1 MLQENKYYIMVIIFD
16 KKQYTLPL
24 VSGKNPKFN
33 FDQTIFKEMKY
44 EEMEN
49 KFMEIILY
57 TLPID
62 FDIYSQNKIELLI
75 QKATVYSAFKIDL
88 LTVALGPENHNM
100 VLLDLKKKFLH
111 LGRISYTIECKQI
124 DDINILIKSVK
135 IELNHLLQNDISL
148 KLKYRDNKKVYN
160 TKYTKTISAN
170 LINKEEKTLFEYYN
184 NSPNT
189 NPLVIRTRTSMLDLR
204 SSDSSIN
211 LYSIRLIDVSNQK
224 SNKKDSNIENNSF
237 FENNPEFKKDNNED
251 IKLINQYS
259 LIGFSSINFLNVL
272 SENDQALNKQTSQF
286 FRQVSGFNKKT
297 VIKNGENDNS
307 EIFTFQV
314 FLNLTTIYKQPLFSN
329 GVEIG
334 TCELDIQI
342 DNIPLMRQIMYGV
355 MTENGFEINSIHLYD
370 NIISNG
376 NNQNTLP
383 SDLQTLINQ
392 KRRLNSELVKQKQI
406 QSESVNEFNSVL
418 LKILIEIKSTLEKS
432 IEDNVLYYGY
442 SNDNDLYTGQNVLL
456 DLGMILIE
464 VIDKLNPDQRIVSF
478 QILKTIN
485 ERSEFDLGTLYKKWF
500 IDINGEFGTK
510 ETKFLNENL
519 LKNKIIE
526 NFLDFNYSCLEYCLE
541 CVSRGNTADNPS
553 KIFTEFFL
561 SVVYFRIPIF
571 RNVFIEIISNNVTKK
586 LSNYSTKYY
595 PNRAESEEDFMELD
609 PINNLILWENLFY
622 SRLDLALKNHNNDND
637 NEIKDKIAKI
647 KSLINDNKS
656 DNFRNQWREK
666 FAKKDFQFFSL
677 VQNLINYI
685 NRKAETGIVNLL
697 NIPGFEN
704 IIDAILHEIEI
715 RHVKAYP
722 KQFMELFPLFINNDN
737 VINEMVKR
745 IIVKTNVYDVTGIF
759 NLIDIIDL
767 IFKKFHEKYPNQLF
781 AKFNY
786 NIISQAMKAIIQIDH
801 SLCVAKFILFYYKN
815 VHLMPISH
823 IGEICNSVF
832 ISKFYN
838 LFFHWSFEV
847 RDKFYYFILYI
858 IGFRL
863 KDKTPFQDIEDVKL
877 IHIDEVDGQF
887 NAKKSFGEI
896 LETKL
901 DFINQIQEIIKKE
914 NFDANYNNVIPS
926 RYSDILRKLPSE
938 THKNIVVSMS
948 QYKNIYQYYLEW
960 EHINDGKKDSDIT
973 YPTLYLVPPKDDV
986 VEYEQ

>member
-1 MLQENKYYIMVIIFD
+1 MLQDNNYYIMVIIFD

-24 VSGKNPKFN
+24 VTGKNPKFN
-33 FDQTIFKEMKY
+33 FDERIYKEIKY

-49 KFMEIILY
+49 KYMEVILY
-57 TLPID
+57 SLPIT

-75 QKATVYSAFKIDL
+75 ESASLYSAFKIDL

-100 VLLDLKKKFLH
+100 VLLDPKKKYVH

-148 KLKYRDNKKVYN
+148 KLKYRDDNKQYN
-160 TKYTKTISAN
+160 TKYTKTLSAN
-170 LINKEEKTLFEYYN
+170 LLNKEGKTLFEYYN
-184 NSPNT
+184 NSPNL
-189 NPLVIRTRTSMLDLR
+189 NPLVIRTKTSMLDLL

-211 LYSIRLIDVSNQK
+211 LYSIRLIDVSNQQV
-224 SNKKDSNIENNSF
+224 NKKESENNNSF
-237 FENNPEFKKDNNED
+237 FENNPELRKDSNHD

-286 FRQVSGFNKKT
+286 FRQVSGFNKKET
-297 VIKNGENDNS
+297 VNEDS
-307 EIFTFQV
+307 QVFTFQV
-314 FLNLTTIYKQPLFSN
+314 NLNLTTIYKQPLFSN
-329 GVEIG
+329 GNEIG

-370 NIISNG
+370 NILSNDE
-376 NNQNTLP
+376 NTQNSLP
-383 SDLQTLINQ
+383 SDLTTLICQ
-392 KRRLNSELVKQKQI
+392 KRNLNSELIKQKQI
-406 QSESVNEFNSVL
+406 QSESIGEFNRIL

-432 IEDNVLYYGY
+432 IEDNALYYGY

-586 LSNYSTKYY
+586 ISNNSIKYY

-637 NEIKDKIAKI
+637 NEIKDKIEKI

-737 VINEMVKR
+737 VINEMLKR

-926 RYSDILRKLPSE
+926 RYSNILRKLPSE

-960 EHINDGKKDSDIT
+960 EHINDGKKDNDIT

>member
-16 KKQYTLPL
+16 KKQYTLPI
-24 VSGKNPKFN
+24 VTGKNPKFN
-33 FDQTIFKEMKY
+33 FDQTIVKEMKY

-62 FDIYSQNKIELLI
+62 FDIFSQKIDILL
-75 QKATVYSAFKIDL
+75 QQSTVYSAFKIDL
-88 LTVALGPENHNM
+88 LTVALGPENHNI
-100 VLLDLKKKFLH
+100 VLLDLKKKFVH

-148 KLKYRDNKKVYN
+148 KLKYRDNKKQYN
-160 TKYTKTISAN
+160 TKYTKTISAT
-170 LINKEEKTLFEYYN
+170 LLNKEEKTLFEYYN

-189 NPLVIRTRTSMLDLR
+189 NPLVIRTKTSMLDLR

-211 LYSIRLIDVSNQK
+211 LYSIRLIDISNQQL
-224 SNKKDSNIENNSF
+224 NKKDSNNDNNSF

-297 VIKNGENDNS
+297 EVKNGENDNS

-314 FLNLTTIYKQPLFSN
+314 FLDLTTIYKQPLFSN

-355 MTENGFEINSIHLYD
+355 MTESGFEINSIHLYD

-376 NNQNTLP
+376 NNENSLP

-406 QSESVNEFNSVL
+406 QSESLNEFNSVL

-442 SNDNDLYTGQNVLL
+442 SNDNNLYTGQNVML

-464 VIDKLNPDQRIVSF
+464 VIDKLNTDQRIVTF
-478 QILKTIN
+478 QILKIIN
-485 ERSEFDLGTLYKKWF
+485 ERSEFDLGTISKKWF
-500 IDINGEFGTK
+500 IDINNDYKK
-510 ETKFLNENL
+510 ETKFLSDDII
-519 LKNKIIE
+519 KNKIIE
-526 NFLDFNYSCLEYCLE
+526 NFIDFNYSCLEYSLE
-541 CVSRGNTADNPS
+541 CLSRGNTVDNPS

-571 RNVFIEIISNNVTKK
+571 RNVFIEIISKDVTERI
-586 LSNYSTKYY
+586 SNHIIKTY

-609 PINNLILWENLFY
+609 PINNLILWQNLFY
-622 SRLDLALKNHNNDND
+622 IRLESALKNHKNDND
-637 NEIKDKIAKI
+637 NEINEKLEKI
-647 KSLINDNKS
+647 KNLINDNKT
-656 DNFRNQWREK
+656 DNLRNQWREK
-666 FAKKDFQFFSL
+666 LSKKDFQFFSL

-685 NRKAETGIVNLL
+685 NQKAETGVVNLL

-704 IIDAILHEIEI
+704 IINAILHEIQI

-722 KQFMELFPLFINNDN
+722 KQLIELFPLFINNDN
-737 VINEMVKR
+737 VVNEMVKR
-745 IIVKTNVYDVTGIF
+745 IILKTNVYDVTGIF

-767 IFKKFHEKYPNQLF
+767 IFKKFHEKYPYSLF

-786 NIISQAMKAIIQIDH
+786 NIMSQAIKAIIQIDH
-801 SLCVAKFILFYYKN
+801 SLCVSKFVLFYYKN
-815 VHLMPISH
+815 VHLMPITH

-863 KDKTPFQDIEDVKL
+863 RDKIPYQDIEEIKL
-877 IHIDEVDGQF
+877 VHIDQVEGEF
-887 NAKKSFGEI
+887 NAKKTFGEI

-901 DFINQIQEIIKKE
+901 ELINQIKEIIKIE
-914 NFDANYNNVIPS
+914 NFDANYNNVIPKK
-926 RYSDILRKLPSE
+926 YNYILRKLPPE
-938 THKNIVVSMS
+938 THKNIVVSIN
-948 QYKNIYQYYLEW
+948 QYQNIYNDYSEW
-960 EHINDGKKDSDIT
+960 ERIYSNKKDNEIE
-973 YPTLYLVPPKDDV
+973 YPILYLVPPKDDV

>member
-1 MLQENKYYIMVIIFD
+1 MLQDNNYYIMVIIFD

-24 VSGKNPKFN
+24 VTGKNPKFN
-33 FDQTIFKEMKY
+33 FDERIYKEIKY

-49 KFMEIILY
+49 KYMEVILY
-57 TLPID
+57 SLPIT

-75 QKATVYSAFKIDL
+75 ENASLYSAFKIDL

-100 VLLDLKKKFLH
+100 VLLDPKRKYVH

-148 KLKYRDNKKVYN
+148 KLKYRDDNKQYN
-160 TKYTKTISAN
+160 TKYTKTLSAN
-170 LINKEEKTLFEYYN
+170 LLNKEGKTLFEYYN
-184 NSPNT
+184 NSPNL
-189 NPLVIRTRTSMLDLR
+189 NPLVIRTKTSMLDLL

-211 LYSIRLIDVSNQK
+211 LYSIRLIDVSNQQV
-224 SNKKDSNIENNSF
+224 NKKESENNNSF
-237 FENNPEFKKDNNED
+237 FENNPELRKDSNHD

-286 FRQVSGFNKKT
+286 FRQVSGFNKKET
-297 VIKNGENDNS
+297 VNEDS
-307 EIFTFQV
+307 QVFTFQV
-314 FLNLTTIYKQPLFSN
+314 NLNLTTIYKQPLFSN
-329 GVEIG
+329 GNEIG

-370 NIISNG
+370 NILSNDE
-376 NNQNTLP
+376 NTQNSLP
-383 SDLQTLINQ
+383 SDLTTLICQ
-392 KRRLNSELVKQKQI
+392 KRNLNSELIKQKQI
-406 QSESVNEFNSVL
+406 QSESIGEFNRIL

-432 IEDNVLYYGY
+432 IEDNALYYGY

-637 NEIKDKIAKI
+637 NEIKDKIEKI

-685 NRKAETGIVNLL
+685 NQKAETGVVNLL

-926 RYSDILRKLPSE
+926 RYSNILRKLPSE